1 MLVRL
6 VEVIELKQKEF
17 LTPIR
22 RWGFFIFV
30 IQETTISP
38 SFLNVKKIN
47 FKKKHYV

>member
-6 VEVIELKQKEF
+6 VMIIELKQKEF
-17 LTPIR
+17 LTPIC

-38 SFLNVKKIN
+38 SFLNVKKIK
-47 FKKKHYV
+47 FEK